1 VRPIDVIWGA
11 HDGISQDHR
20 KGLCGREAR
29 GHNVAEAACEDAAV
43 KDRFVEIPTTA
54 GRMETFVTHPEQ
66 DGPFPPV
73 VLYMD
78 VWGVRE
84 ELYDLARRVGTVGY
98 YCMVPD
104 WYYRQ
109 GKIRSTFINDK
120 GERISLNR
128 LSKEDQDKVL
138 APAHKLAD
146 SMVVEDSG
154 AILKFLPS
162 SGEPVKPEAVGS
174 IGYCMGG
181 RHVIQVAAAYPD
193 RFKASASLHGTTLIS
208 ERPDSPHLG
217 VAKLSGELYCG
228 FAEFDHYA
236 PLPMIEQLGELL
248 KPCLVKYTH
257 AIHKGAE
264 HGYALPDRDI
274 FHKQAAERD
283 WELIFAMFHR
293 QIPPYRR

>member
-1 VRPIDVIWGA
+1 MKER
-11 HDGISQDHR
+11 
-20 KGLCGREAR
+20 L
-29 GHNVAEAACEDAAV
+29 
-43 KDRFVEIPTTA
+43 VEIPTAA

-84 ELYDLARRVGTVGY
+84 ELYDLARRVATVGY

-109 GKIRSTFINDK
+109 GRIRSTYLDDQ
-120 GERISLNR
+120 GRRISLDR
-128 LSKEDQDKVL
+128 LSKEDQAKVL
-138 APAHKLAD
+138 APAFKLAD

-154 AILKFLPS
+154 AILRFLEDG
-162 SGEPVKPEAVGS
+162 GEPVKPGAVGS

-181 RHVIQVAAAYPD
+181 RHVMQVAVAYPD
-193 RFKASASLHGTTLIS
+193 RFRASACLHGTTLIS

-217 VAKLSGELYCG
+217 VAKLRGELYCG
-228 FAEFDHYA
+228 FAEHDHYA
-236 PLPMIEQLGELL
+236 PLPMIEELGKLL
-248 KPCLVKYTH
+248 KPCPVRYTR
-257 AIHKGAE
+257 AIHKGAV

-274 FHKQAAERD
+274 FDRQAAERD

-293 QIPPYRR
+293 QIPPYRH